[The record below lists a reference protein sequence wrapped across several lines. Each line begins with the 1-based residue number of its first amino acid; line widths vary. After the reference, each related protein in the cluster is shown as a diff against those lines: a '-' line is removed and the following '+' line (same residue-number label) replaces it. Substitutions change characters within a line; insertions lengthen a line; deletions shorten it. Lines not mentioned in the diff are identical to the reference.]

1 MKFRFNLEKVL
12 QHRQI
17 LEDLAQKD
25 FQEAQANLNREIAK
39 LEAIFKAVSDARDE
53 AYRLQ
58 SEGGNKTPALG
69 QIDEF
74 IRGQDFRKENQRQK
88 IQECERL
95 VESYRE
101 ILRQRAI
108 DTKIMKELKEKK
120 KAEFAVEQKKREQKF
135 VDEMNVMRFKKE
147 DAKT

>member
-25 FQEAQANLNREIAK
+25 FQEAQANLNNEIAK
-39 LEAIFKAVSDARDE
+39 LDKMNQDVIDARDE

-58 SEGGNKTPALG
+58 SEGGVKTPALS

-74 IRGQDFRKENQRQK
+74 IRGQDFRKERQHEK
-88 IQECERL
+88 IKECERL

-120 KAEFAVEQKKREQKF
+120 RMEFVAEQKKREQKF
-135 VDEMNVMRFKKE
+135 IDEMNVMRFKKE